1 MELLKKLAETPGVP
15 GHEDAIRAL
24 TKSELSKVCD
34 SVKTDALG
42 NVIGFR
48 SGKVPRGKRA
58 TARKVMVVAHMDEIG
73 FMVGHVEEKT
83 GFLRIHPIGGFDPKT
98 LIAQRVM
105 VHGKKKLCGVIGSK
119 PIHIMTPEELAE
131 ASQARGPARGPGAS
145 CARRSPATSASVT
158 WSRWSRAFSIS
169 AIA

>member
-24 TKSELSKVCD
+24 TKSEMSTVVD
-34 SVKTDALG
+34 RVTTDAMG

-48 SGKVPRGKRA
+48 GGRAPRGRRT

-73 FMVGHVEEKT
+73 FMVSQIEDKT
-83 GFLRIHPIGGFDPKT
+83 GFLRIHPIGGFDPET

-105 VHGKKKLCGVIGSK
+105 VHGKKKLPGVLGSK
-119 PIHIMTPEELAE
+119 PIHIMTPEEL
-131 ASQARGPARGPGAS
+131 
-145 CARRSPATSASVT
+145 
-158 WSRWSRAFSIS
+158 
-169 AIA
+169 